1 MTETFDPT
9 AAHSEEVGI
18 EDEKEWTQVGGFD
31 GSFFKFVNPGDTLT
45 GVWRGSRKG
54 QFDSPLG
61 TVDTPEGSVTFP
73 MNTTLVTD
81 LASIALGT
89 TIRVTYT
96 GKAIA
101 KKSGREFKA
110 FKVYQAK

>member
-1 MTETFDPT
+1 
-9 AAHSEEVGI
+9 
-18 EDEKEWTQVGGFD
+18 
-31 GSFFKFVNPGDTLT
+31 
-45 GVWRGSRKG
+45 
-54 QFDSPLG
+54 
-61 TVDTPEGSVTFP
+61 
-73 MNTTLVTD
+73 VTD